1 MRLRTYSRGFF
12 AAVLLALAA
21 NMAFLLAIRQAE
33 HAVHVAIDDRDR
45 AVGMIDELMHQND
58 KLAQLVQSFTTTAE
72 TRHLTAY
79 YEVLAARNGEPASPT
94 PAPGEAQPDASP
106 PAPEGLIQRMQA
118 LGFKREELSLA
129 NELLAAAAR
138 MQDIE
143 KVAFAATQ
151 GLYDVARAEFVSD
164 GEPDRAYATA
174 LVHAPAYEQHR
185 AALGQAVQ
193 RLAKKTDART
203 DGEVEQMRARLAR
216 AIGAGIVVNLALVP
230 LLLGALGL
238 LRRRVLQPINTLEAS
253 ARRFGAGDFSAPAT
267 LAKHRSVQEL
277 DVLARVLDEM
287 AGAIRSDL
295 ARRDADR
302 LELQAARDAAEAATE
317 AKSRFLANM
326 SHEIRTPMNA
336 IMGMT
341 HLTLQTELTTEQRS
355 FLEKSQGASRMLLA
369 LINDVLDFSKIE
381 AGQMRVEAAPL
392 AIETVVAQ
400 AIELVRQPA
409 QARELELLCD
419 FADASLL
426 ANRGTLRG
434 DALRLQQVLTN
445 LLSNAVKFTHAGQVR
460 LVVDTDRSDHS
471 TTHVSLV
478 LTVQDTGIG
487 MSEAALKSLFL
498 EFAQADVST
507 TRRYGGTGL
516 GLAISRRL
524 VELMGGRIEV
534 RSQLG
539 AGSSFQVHLRLP
551 LDPASA
557 TTAALACAPGA
568 RVLVVEDQRDTRLAI
583 LGQLHTLGIGSQG
596 RLAGA
601 RDAAQTFAVLA
612 EAAADGVPFD
622 HVLLDWVLPDGEGS
636 AVLKRLR
643 QDHPALRVTVVSAYG
658 SEDIRA
664 RALKQGV
671 RDFISKPVLPEDLRS
686 LFRGAAG
693 ASTAAS
699 EASTRLDGLRVLLVE
714 DNALNQEL
722 AVELLRR
729 RGARVEVAGNGLE
742 AIERLAARG
751 AGAFD
756 AVLMDLQMPVL
767 DGIEATRRLRANPEF
782 DRLPVFAMTAHA
794 LAEERQRC
802 LAAGM
807 QGHIAKPLDMAVLV
821 ATLAPLAPAVGA
833 AATAPRA
840 ALPPAP
846 AAVKAP
852 AASPAPRVAPR
863 PLPPMPA
870 LDVASA
876 LRRFDGNESLYRNTL
891 RGFAQEQGEGI
902 AAWSA
907 WAAEGRWSELRRAAH
922 TLHGLARTI
931 GADALGAGAQALE
944 VAAAAADEP
953 AVHAGVPGVAQQLA
967 EVVAQIEAALDPLPA
982 WMSTES
988 PPLAEETGVDTAA
1001 TLRTLRELL
1010 QASDSQ
1016 ALELWQAQHAALRRA
1031 LPMRNA
1037 RQLSQAMRV
1046 LDFDAALA
1054 ALPEEPT

>member
-1 MRLRTYSRGFF
+1 
-12 AAVLLALAA
+12 VLLALAA

-33 HAVHVAIDDRDR
+33 HAVHEAIDGRDR

-79 YEVLAARNGEPASPT
+79 YKVLAARDGEAAAST
-94 PAPGEAQPDASP
+94 PAPVAGAASAP
-106 PAPEGLIQRMQA
+106 RAGPEGLIQRMQA
-118 LGFKREELSLA
+118 LGFQREELRLA

-151 GLYDVARAEFVSD
+151 GLYDVASQEFVSD

-174 LVHAPAYEQHR
+174 LVHSAAYEQHR

-203 DGEVEQMRARLAR
+203 DGEVEQMRSRLAR
-216 AIGAGIVVNLALVP
+216 AIGAGILVNVALVP
-230 LLLGALGL
+230 LLLAALGL
-238 LRRRVLQPINTLEAS
+238 LRQRVLKPINTLEAA
-253 ARRFGAGDFSAPAT
+253 ARRFGGGDFSPNPEPT
-267 LAKHRSVQEL
+267 RHRSVQEL
-277 DVLARVLDEM
+277 DTLARVLDDM

-302 LELQAARDAAEAATE
+302 HELQAARDAAEAATE

-341 HLTLQTELTTEQRS
+341 HLTLQTDLTPEQRG

-381 AGQMRVEAAPL
+381 AGQMSVEAAPFS
-392 AIETVVAQ
+392 IESVVSQ

-419 FADASLL
+419 FADAALL

-460 LVVDTDRSDHS
+460 LVVDTDRSDDS
-471 TTHVSLV
+471 ATHVSLV

-487 MSEAALKSLFL
+487 MSETALKSLFR

-524 VELMGGRIEV
+524 VDLMGGRIEV

-551 LDPASA
+551 LEPAA
-557 TTAALACAPGA
+557 VATAALACAPGA

-596 RLAGA
+596 HLAGA
-601 RDAAQTFAVLA
+601 RDAAQAFAVLA
-612 EAAADGVPFD
+612 EAAADGAPFD
-622 HVLLDWVLPDGEGS
+622 HVLLDWVLPDGEGA
-636 AVLKRLR
+636 AVLRRLQ
-643 QDHPALRVTVVSAYG
+643 QDHPGLRITVISAYG

-664 RALKQGV
+664 RALDRGV
-671 RDFISKPVLPEDLRS
+671 RDFISKPVLPDDLRA
-686 LFRGAAG
+686 LFRSAAG
-693 ASTAAS
+693 ASTAPPPP
-699 EASTRLDGLRVLLVE
+699 STRLDGLRVLLVE

-742 AIERLAARG
+742 AVERLASRG

-756 AVLMDLQMPVL
+756 VVLMDLQMPVL

-821 ATLAPLAPAVGA
+821 GTLAPLVGA
-833 AATAPRA
+833 GALATRTAQGPAPSAAK
-840 ALPPAP
+840 PPANP
-846 AAVKAP
+846 
-852 AASPAPRVAPR
+852 SAPRVPAR

-902 AAWSA
+902 AAWAA
-907 WAAEGRWSELRRAAH
+907 WAAEGRWQDLRRAAH

-931 GADALGAGAQALE
+931 GADALGADAQALE
-944 VAAAAADEP
+944 LAAAAADEP
-953 AVHAGVPGVAQQLA
+953 AVRAGLPGVAQQLA
-967 EVVAQIEAALDPLPA
+967 EVVAQIEGALDPLPA
-982 WMSTES
+982 WMATES
-988 PPLAEETGVDTAA
+988 PPLADEPGVDTAA

-1016 ALELWQAQHAALRRA
+1016 ALELWQAHHAALRRA

-1054 ALPEEPT
+1054 ALPAETP